1 VDADVDALTMP
12 ARIVLRPVA
21 LADLPALTR
30 MAIAFN
36 DEDGHPLSRGGR
48 QALKQLCAG
57 HPHGRGY
64 MIEHGGVAIGYV
76 VIGLG
81 FSIEYGGTDGFLDEF
96 YIDAAH
102 RGRGLG
108 TLALVE
114 LGKLARRE
122 KIKALH
128 LEAMP
133 ANDRAARLYRRMGY
147 VLSSRRLMSKRY

>member
-1 VDADVDALTMP
+1 MV
-12 ARIVLRPVA
+12 ARVVLRPVRP
-21 LADLPALTR
+21 ADLRALTR

-36 DEDGHPLSRGGR
+36 EEDGHPLSRGGR
-48 QALKQLCAG
+48 QALKTLCAG

-64 MIEHGGVAIGYV
+64 MIELGGAAIGYV

-81 FSIEYGGTDGFLDEF
+81 FSIEYGGVDGFLDEF
-96 YIDAAH
+96 YIEAAH

-108 TLALVE
+108 TLALIE
-114 LGKLARRE
+114 LGKLARRQ

-133 ANDRAARLYRRMGY
+133 ANDRAARLYARLGY
-147 VLSSRRLMSKRY
+147 RLSEQRLMSKRY